1 MPISPEDSELTTIV
15 NQPIIKDHLSP
26 DADAVYG
33 GSYAFSGMA
42 NDEQNTVGSE
52 HLVLGLLASDEAM
65 DYMRSWGIE
74 KESIFLLAKSLPVSK
89 ERPVPKS
96 RESTAYRSIF
106 SLAAALA
113 HQENRLPYAAVI
125 RQETDVA
132 AYSIGGRHLVEAV
145 RRTPASGAYKVL
157 RGLTQNE
164 AF

>member
-1 MPISPEDSELTTIV
+1 MPNSPEDRELTTIV
-15 NQPIIKDHLSP
+15 TQPIIKNHLSS

-42 NDEQNTVGSE
+42 KDEKKTVGSE
-52 HLVLGLLASDEAM
+52 HLVLGLLVSDEAR
-65 DYMRSWGIE
+65 DYMRSLGINE
-74 KESIFLLAKSLPVSK
+74 EGIFLLAKSLPVSR
-89 ERPVPKS
+89 EMATPKS
-96 RESTAYRSIF
+96 RESIAYRSIF

-113 HQENRLPYAAVI
+113 HQEMDLPYAAVI
-125 RQETDVA
+125 RQETDLQP
-132 AYSIGGRHLVEAV
+132 YSIGGRHLVEAV